1 MRGQDEILAFLG
13 GSDLD
18 QEGLHMAA
26 GLILRERVVIH
37 MLVPLCRIVRE
48 PDTIGLAILLRHT
61 TGPSSAW
68 SSKNVPKRTPNTR
81 AI

>member
-18 QEGLHMAA
+18 QEGFHMAA

-48 PDTIGLAILLRHT
+48 PDTIGLAILF
-61 TGPSSAW
+61 AAYD
-68 SSKNVPKRTPNTR
+68 R
-81 AI
+81 A